1 MPSRERLLLC
11 ICLALSLTD
20 AARSDG
26 IVGTGIIGGYPGF
39 YPGYPT
45 YPAYPGIMPLPVYPV
60 PEPTA
65 ATTAPSVRPVVCTS
79 DGSLLACWGPDN
91 KTVQLWSVATGKEI
105 CQLKGHQEGV
115 GMIFAEDGKTLASAD
130 RTTIRFWDVATRKEV
145 RRIDLKGYLKQ
156 NTLAFAPNGKVLAVS
171 CTGTPQSLVLWD
183 VATGEKLQQ
192 LRGHSS
198 GVNTVVFSPDST
210 LLASGGDDG
219 TIRLW
224 DLVTGKESRLGDR
237 LGKITALAF
246 APDGR
251 SLASVGEDRILRFW
265 DMKTRKELRRV
276 ERSPYQGRIDAIAF
290 SPDGRTVG
298 TTGLGY
304 LGLGQPGFG
313 NLGGQ
318 FGLQGGQF
326 GRQGSQFGRQGGQ
339 FGLQGSQF
347 GLQGGYPGIG
357 YVPPPPR
364 PISHQVVLWEV
375 ATGKERGS
383 LSEAGKSVA
392 FRPDGKA
399 LLLGIK
405 DNKIQVQNLSGV
417 TIALRVKNWVPPA
430 DPDGIWTDLIGE
442 DAGRAYMAVW
452 ALAAAP
458 DKAVPL
464 LRQRVRPAVPPVDP
478 RLIDRWLADLESD
491 RFDIRQRATLELEKV
506 GRQAEKALREALKHK
521 PSLEMTR
528 RVERLLVSLQEKG
541 LAPEPVRV
549 ARAIEALEQMEA
561 PEARQLLEALGGG
574 LPGATTTEEAKAA
587 LARMAPP

>member
-11 ICLALSLTD
+11 VSLVLSLNG

-26 IVGTGIIGGYPGF
+26 LASTGNISGYQGVH
-39 YPGYPT
+39 PGYPT
-45 YPAYPGIMPLPVYPV
+45 YLAPGVMPPPVCPF
-60 PEPTA
+60 PRPTA
-65 ATTAPSVRPVVCTS
+65 AAAGPSVRPVVCTS

-91 KTVQLWSVATGKEI
+91 KTIQLWSVATGKEI
-105 CQLKGHQEGV
+105 CQLKGPEECV
-115 GMIFAEDGKTLASAD
+115 SMIFAEDGKTLASAD
-130 RTTIRFWDVATRKEV
+130 RAAIRFWDVATRKEV
-145 RRIDLKGYLKQ
+145 RCIDLKGYPKQ
-156 NTLAFAPNGKVLAVS
+156 KTLAFTPNGKVLAVS

-183 VATGEKLQQ
+183 VATGEMLQQ
-192 LRGHSS
+192 LRGHTS
-198 GVNTVVFSPDST
+198 GVNAVVFSPDST

-224 DLVTGKESRLGDR
+224 DLATGKESRLGDR
-237 LGKITALAF
+237 QGKITALAF

-265 DMKTRKELRRV
+265 DMKNHKELRRV

-326 GRQGSQFGRQGGQ
+326 GG
-339 FGLQGSQF
+339 QF

-357 YVPPPPR
+357 YPPPP
-364 PISHQVVLWEV
+364 PPPSASSHRVVLWEV

-383 LSEAGKSVA
+383 LSDAGKSVA

-405 DNKIQVQNLSGV
+405 DNKIQVQNLSGG
-417 TIALRVKNWVPPA
+417 TIALRVKNRVPPA
-430 DPDGIWTDLIGE
+430 DPDSIWTDLIGE
-442 DAGRAYMAVW
+442 DAGKAYMAVW

-464 LRQRVRPAVPPVDP
+464 LRERVRPAVPPVDP
-478 RLIDRWLADLESD
+478 RLIDCWLADLESS
-491 RFDIRQRATLELEKV
+491 RFDVRQRATLELEKV
-506 GRQAEKALREALKHK
+506 SRQAEQALREALKLK
-521 PSLEMTR
+521 PSLEMTK
-528 RVERLLVSLQEKG
+528 RVERLLARLQEKG

-549 ARAIEALEQMEA
+549 VRAIEALEQMET
-561 PEARQLLEALGGG
+561 PEACQLLEALGRG

-587 LARMAPP
+587 FTRMAQRLAFP